1 MSSDAA
7 SRGQTPQ
14 AESDDLIR
22 RILEAIQSVRY
33 GQVQITIQDSRVVQ
47 IDKTE
52 KLRLV

>member
-1 MSSDAA
+1 MSSDAVPP
-7 SRGQTPQ
+7 GKIPQT
-14 AESDDLIR
+14 ETDDLIR
-22 RILEAIQSVRY
+22 RILEAIQGVRY